1 MEKVATELSDKELR
15 EQQSDKIVNFLT
27 RIGAYEYVQKLLSDP
42 ESRNE
47 LSFEK
52 FRDFLVRI
60 NGIARDI
67 PIKERKIDEKE
78 IIISGGVDTFLMPKY
93 EDKEIL
99 LKEAFDSIDKIKPGD
114 EAYLLPA
121 VVNAVH
127 LFPDGNGRTS
137 RILHT
142 LLKSKS
148 NEEFIQNL
156 KLAVDYDGRF
166 KSADISAGFVYAE
179 IEKIILMKHGMK
191 FEDNKSFSAIMP
203 DGRTGLIARGEKPK
217 TQKAIKFMSL
227 CDTDMSYCFISAS
240 EYLKEISIFEKVFD
254 KKLPL
259 FIVSAEKMV
268 QELTED
274 DWDEIIKRYYL
285 LKKEHVEVLI
295 DIFIKPEAYKNLDG
309 SMNLRD
315 YFIQEIQNELKKNQ
329 EAGV

>member
-1 MEKVATELSDKELR
+1 MENEPEELTDIELR
-15 EQQSDKIVNFLT
+15 EQQADKIVNFLT
-27 RIGAYEYVQKLLSDP
+27 RIAAYEYVQKLLSNP

-67 PIKERKIDEKE
+67 PTNERKIDEKE
-78 IIISGGVDTFLMPKY
+78 IIISGGPDTFLMPKF

-99 LKEAFDSIDKIKPGD
+99 LKEAFDSINKINPGD

-148 NEEFIQNL
+148 DEEFIENL
-156 KLAVDYDGRF
+156 KLAVGYEGRF
-166 KSADISAGFVYAE
+166 ETADVSPGIVYME
-179 IEKIILMKHGMK
+179 IEKIIMIKYGIK
-191 FEDNKSFSAIMP
+191 FEDSKNFSPIMP
-203 DGRTGLIARGEKPK
+203 DGFAGLFAQDEIVK
-217 TQKAIKFMSL
+217 TQKAQRFMYL
-227 CDTDMSYCFISAS
+227 CHIDMPYCFISAS
-240 EYLKEISIFEKVFD
+240 KYLKEKNFFEKVLD
-254 KKLPL
+254 KKSYGLIISPN
-259 FIVSAEKMV
+259 KME
-268 QELTED
+268 QELSET
-274 DWDEIIKRYYL
+274 DWDEIINRYYQ

-295 DIFIKPEAYKNLDG
+295 YSFVKPEAYKNLDG
-309 SMNLRD
+309 SMNLKD
-315 YFIQEIQNELKKNQ
+315 FFIKKIQDELKKNQ
-329 EAGV
+329 EAEK